1 MPVSDE
7 EYNAALALEV
17 WSYQMINKGKHSS
30 DDFTLEENIE
40 YTTLLME
47 YERQSGTINSLPSS
61 TPDMIR
67 MGRLIKLIS
76 LKNDNLLEKFCR

>member
-7 EYNAALALEV
+7 EYNAALALDV

-40 YTTLLME
+40 YITLLMA
-47 YERQSGTINSLPSS
+47 YEHQSGTINSLSDK
-61 TPDMIR
+61 TPELIML
-67 MGRLIKLIS
+67 GRLIKLIS
-76 LKNDNLLEKFCR
+76 LKNSNLLEKFCR